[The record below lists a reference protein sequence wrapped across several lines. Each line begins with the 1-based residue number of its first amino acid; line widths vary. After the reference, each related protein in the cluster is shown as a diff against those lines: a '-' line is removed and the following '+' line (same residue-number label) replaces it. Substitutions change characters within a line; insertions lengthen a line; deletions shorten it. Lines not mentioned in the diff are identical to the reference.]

1 MSNEIHRR
9 CRIFAAAFPDSDC
22 TRSPE
27 GRIASVRRGP
37 AFVNFRCQGTG
48 VSGHITTPHAAGRK
62 ASGVPRNRPVRA
74 SSATARHA
82 CHPVTAP
89 CVKVLLTITTHTRTG
104 TDVAITRPLADPRRD
119 GADGSS
125 LGAPADDFLVLDVVY
140 LRRHRRMAQSKAWEQ
155 AEPVR
160 LGSGHLISPGGTAT
174 CRRRTRPHAL
184 IGERRFQ
191 PLPWLRTPP
200 HASPSTR
207 TGLDKTRLPECG
219 PHGGDPCSFHA
230 RRIEPGMTRAP

>member
-9 CRIFAAAFPDSDC
+9 CRIFAADVLDSDG

-27 GRIASVRRGP
+27 GPIASIRQGP
-37 AFVNFRCQGTG
+37 VFVNFRCRGTG

-62 ASGVPRNRPVRA
+62 VSGAPRNRPVRA
-74 SSATARHA
+74 PSATARHA
-82 CHPVTAP
+82 CHPTAAP
-89 CVKVLLTITTHTRTG
+89 CVKVLLTITTHTRAG
-104 TDVAITRPLADPRRD
+104 TDAAITRPLADPRRD

-140 LRRHRRMAQSKAWEQ
+140 LRRHCRVAQSKAWEQ

-174 CRRRTRPHAL
+174 CRRRIRPHAL
-184 IGERRFQ
+184 IG
-191 PLPWLRTPP
+191 
-200 HASPSTR
+200 
-207 TGLDKTRLPECG
+207 
-219 PHGGDPCSFHA
+219 
-230 RRIEPGMTRAP
+230 